1 MNYTVKH
8 LETQKAIIE
17 QRIVEDKAYQKHVL
31 SDAFLL
37 AKEYGDE
44 IRMNHYKTTQNRIN
58 ANEKKLLELKFAIQ
72 DKIESEEN

>member
-17 QRIVEDKAYQKHVL
+17 QRIVTDKAYQKHVL

-37 AKEYGDE
+37 VKEYGDE
-44 IRMNHYKTTQNRIN
+44 IRMSHYKTAQNRLN

-72 DKIESEEN
+72 DKMETGEN